1 MVMKQREE
9 IRNRYAIKGSS
20 CGDCCATYWC
30 IACTMMQQDN
40 EVKRREA
47 ARLAT
52 NPNTQGYQAP
62 AGMMVPEKQPE
73 HPQEPHQIQYQQP
86 AQQQYPAQIQQQH
99 PAQMQYQ
106 APPQQQYQQHQ

>member
-47 ARLAT
+47 ARMAT
-52 NPNTQGYQAP
+52 NTNTQGYQAP
-62 AGMMVPEKQPE
+62 TGMMVPQQQKTEY
-73 HPQEPHQIQYQQP
+73 PQHAEQPHQVQYQQP
-86 AQQQYPAQIQQQH
+86 PQQQYPAQIGS
-99 PAQMQYQ
+99 PENIT
-106 APPQQQYQQHQ
+106 